1 LAHWHKC
8 DRDACMNNY
17 LWLKALHVLSMAVW
31 LGAAL
36 ALLGTA
42 GIMARTTDR
51 ARLAGLATGCDFVGT
66 RLIAPAGGLTLLF
79 GLMTM
84 MVGHIGMPFWVL
96 FGLVATL
103 LVLSVGGAVLGRGFR
118 RLATLLDAPSV
129 NEAEVAALLARIRKV
144 GWFAVALLVA
154 TTVIMVLKPVL

>member
-1 LAHWHKC
+1 
-8 DRDACMNNY
+8 MNIY
-17 LWLKALHVLSMAVW
+17 LWLKALHVLSMGVW

-36 ALLGTA
+36 TLLGTA

-51 ARLAGLATGCDFVGT
+51 GRLAGLAIACDFAGT

-79 GLMTM
+79 GLATM
-84 MVGHIGMPFWVL
+84 MLGHIGMPFWVL

-103 LVLSVGGAVLGRGFR
+103 LLLGVGGAVLGRGFR
-118 RLATLLDAPSV
+118 RLSTLLDATSG
-129 NEAEVAALLARIRKV
+129 NETEVAALLARIRRI

-154 TTVIMVLKPVL
+154 TAVIMVLKPVL